1 MMVEY
6 LNHLGSDLAIVN
18 AARVSMDKHH
28 AEFDPD
34 SDTRLL
40 RYLAREKHWTPFAHA
55 QISLR
60 VSAPIFV
67 ARQLAKHQ
75 IGLVWNEISRRYVDH
90 EPEFYTPAEWRERA
104 ENVKQGS
111 GDAMKEQ
118 GVARMFYEQALLEA
132 QDQYRHLLGIGI
144 CPEQARMILPQSMM
158 TTWIWTGSLAA
169 FARVCGLRLDSHA
182 QSETRE
188 IAVQIAEIC
197 AIHFPVSWAALN
209 PEK

>member
-1 MMVEY
+1 
-6 LNHLGSDLAIVN
+6 
-18 AARVSMDKHH
+18 MDKQH
-28 AEFDPD
+28 AEFDQD

-40 RYLAREKHWTPFAHA
+40 RYLAREGHWTPFAHA

-90 EPEFYTPAEWRERA
+90 EPEFYAPAEWRGRA

-111 GDAMKEQ
+111 GDRLNSAESILAYTFAGDAVNRALEVYQ
-118 GVARMFYEQALLEA
+118 QLLDIGV
-132 QDQYRHLLGIGI
+132 
-144 CPEQARMILPQSMM
+144 CPEQARMILPQSML
-158 TTWIWTGSLAA
+158 TTWIWTGSLSA

-197 AIHFPVSWAALN
+197 AEHFPHAWAALIT
-209 PEK
+209 EK

>member
-1 MMVEY
+1 
-6 LNHLGSDLAIVN
+6 
-18 AARVSMDKHH
+18 MDKQH

-67 ARQLAKHQ
+67 ARQLEKHYA
-75 IGLVWNEISRRYVDH
+75 GLVMGTAIPVRSEVSRRYVDH

-111 GDAMKEQ
+111 GEAMKEQ